1 MVITT
6 RIQDWCQRRTELLR
20 MITEEPGES
29 AWLCHIRIK
38 ILDYLLSRY
47 ANMPEANAPA
57 ICSKV
62 AKQQEQCDEQTYT
75 GQQFAD
81 LEHPPK
87 QSIVM
92 KPMLSEIHAVNEN
105 VKELLGLC
113 PDYEVAWQWWR
124 ETCCKDN

>member
-6 RIQDWCQRRTELLR
+6 RFHEWCLRRAELLR
-20 MITEEPGES
+20 MIGEEPAES

-57 ICSKV
+57 ICSKE
-62 AKQQEQCDEQTYT
+62 AKQQEQCDEQTYS

-81 LEHPPK
+81 LQHPPK
-87 QSIVM
+87 CSSVM
-92 KPMLSEIHAVNEN
+92 KPMLCEIHATNEH

-113 PDYEVAWQWWR
+113 PDYEVAWLWWR
-124 ETCCKDN
+124 ETCRKDK